1 MNQNIPQLATI
12 KIMCN
17 GEIGTAVLYFPD
29 ADLDYVYVLTAKHC
43 LTGKDFNKEFIT
55 TDIKLE
61 KIFNEETLTFHS
73 YNLTENDIV
82 NVSENEEDIAL
93 LILLKKD
100 IIPLTGKQF
109 FCQVIDTEDSIL
121 DYQIRGFANFNNQEA
136 DRPFPMKFIEDD
148 KSNTNRFILQTKKP
162 LDTYYQ
168 QALENVEGLSGSG
181 AYSLLYGNIYF
192 TGIIH
197 TYEDSGVFIVTKI
210 LAYNKIIPPKFSLI
224 NSIYAET
231 NQEVLTSF
239 EEIEKNEKRVNAR
252 TREKIGDYNVLR
264 DDAGL
269 LKLIQDNNIVVVHG
283 NPGVGKSALTK
294 STVANLKAAGD
305 YTILTFTPENLYCDT
320 LSEALK
326 SSRCKVDIQQ
336 LLSSPLSNKYFLIW
350 IESFE
355 KLIESD
361 ISGAFNEMLE
371 LISKNPN
378 ITVILTIRDYLL
390 QKFRINY
397 YYELPEN
404 TSYFQVNEFS
414 DQEMELIRENIP
426 DINPLL
432 ENPKVNHLLRTPY
445 YMDKAVRIIPQLL
458 DEQKLDELK
467 FKKLM
472 WQHIVENNQTK
483 RGTVFYEICLKRSR
497 EMSLFTT
504 YDGDETITADLVRDN
519 ILQLDDLSDAGAL
532 SPSHDILEDWALIR
546 FIRHQKLEIT
556 NSKKFLLSIENT
568 PAMRRAFRLW
578 MEEFYEYEQEASV
591 YFMHEL
597 LNDETLSQ
605 SWKDEL
611 LIVSLRS
618 NHSKVLLDSLKVHL
632 FEDGATLLN
641 RIIYLLQTGCK
652 KIDPKKRNFDDLLPV
667 GSGWDYII
675 DFIKVNINEVKQLPS
690 FELKYLNVIE
700 SWSKQLSEF
709 NQGILPAG
717 AKSAAFLLED
727 FIFRLQAR
735 SVQRRLGRRSSE
747 YLKKYIEILF
757 KLTEADQ
764 ELIASIIQACVS
776 PETGNERWTNPAFLR
791 EIRAYITGGV
801 ISDQIC
807 RFFPEEVIQIATED
821 WAKKEEKYTS
831 GSINSMLIRE
841 PKVNDFGLNKDL
853 EYDYGLPSGYQTFFY
868 WMFLYHGEKALDFL
882 ISFLNTAFEKNY
894 EILLSLNKREVECI
908 NIVFED
914 GLNVRYYGNYEY
926 WSMYRGFSIYDKVL
940 ISSLMALEKTL
951 LEIGDRKDFTIARTF
966 LGRLIRE
973 SNNVAVLGVVSS
985 ILQAFPNLVD
995 ETSVS
1000 MLGVPLFFKWDSTR
1014 STSDMIRNHVYN
1026 DDEVERKERIASNGR
1041 IHRNKYYIGLVGF
1054 VADYMF
1060 YQRDFNELLYKQV
1073 DKMWENV
1080 KEDDWLFKKF
1090 LFDMDARKYEF
1101 KHFDQNGNYVQIVPG
1116 YDNTIRNLVESG
1128 TNYTIPTANTTWAR
1142 NAFDYKEVADY
1153 NYETWKKGYEFILKL
1168 DGEREIMVSPGTMAS
1183 IALRD
1188 FSDQLQPEEIIWC
1201 CETIINLE
1209 EEKLSNKDSYAINL
1223 DLLDNIAPL
1232 KGLCYIF
1239 KANIDQILKL
1249 KVKELVFRLL
1259 LKGLDE
1265 RERIALQHAVIH
1277 DLALVEPA
1285 FVLNCWYGL
1294 AKAVEILQEQN
1305 KEVERN
1311 RMLYHQGKLSVGEL
1325 HKSDENNWSELLIN
1339 SVVNGNI
1346 DLPEEIIVSLDL
1358 HTQWYLDDM
1367 LRIIPWN
1374 TTLPAHHKFIQD
1386 VLTLHISFLNNPK
1399 SSMLDF
1405 YESRH
1410 AFTFYY
1416 PRYLLNQPT
1425 ELSIPLFKQLL
1436 DVIVET
1442 SEKSIFDEYLKFI
1455 YKLVE
1460 EFIRTTIDRIQL
1472 ENFWIFWEFLEKWM
1486 ISNRNAIFLPVF
1498 LFDINW
1504 VESSEKWS
1512 VLEGKSLYFKN
1523 FITTLGFNRINSSI
1537 KFLSGI
1543 AFNNFMPDSISWIV
1557 PMLQSQ
1563 NAEQVDNNILEKLI
1577 EKAFYRYGG
1586 KIKRDK
1592 NILSDFLF
1600 ILDFLVRRSSPKA
1613 YMLREE
1619 LLQFK

>member
-1 MNQNIPQLATI
+1 MNQNIPKLATI
-12 KIMCN
+12 KIICN
-17 GEIGTAVLYFPD
+17 GEVGTAAIYFPD
-29 ADLDYVYVLTAKHC
+29 PDLDYVYVMTAKHC
-43 LTGKDFNKEFIT
+43 LKGKDFNNEFTT

-61 KIFNEETLTFHS
+61 KIFNEETSTFHS
-73 YNLTENDIV
+73 YNLTETDIV
-82 NVSENEEDIAL
+82 KVSENEEDIAL

-121 DYQIRGFANFNNQEA
+121 NYHIRGFANFNNQEA
-136 DRPFPMKFIEDD
+136 DRPFRMKFMEDD
-148 KSNTNRFILQTKKP
+148 KSNTSRFLLQAENSM
-162 LDTYYQ
+162 DTYYQ

-181 AYSLLYGNIYF
+181 TYSLLYGNIYF
-192 TGIIH
+192 TGIVH
-197 TYEDSGVFIVTKI
+197 TYEDSGVFTVTKI
-210 LAYNKIIPPKFSLI
+210 LAYNKIIPPKFSPI
-224 NSIYAET
+224 ESIYPET

-239 EEIEKNEKRVNAR
+239 EEIQKNEKTVNAR
-252 TREKIGDYNVLR
+252 TREKIGDYNVPR
-264 DDAGL
+264 DNKGL
-269 LKLIQDNNIVVVHG
+269 LRLIKDNNIVVVHG

-305 YTILTFTPENLYCDT
+305 HTILTFTPENLYCDT
-320 LSEALK
+320 LSQALEN
-326 SSRCKVDIQQ
+326 SRCKVDIQQ

-355 KLIESD
+355 KLVESD
-361 ISGAFNEMLE
+361 VSGAFNELLE
-371 LISKNPN
+371 LVSKNPN

-397 YYELPEN
+397 YYELPET
-404 TSYFQVNEFS
+404 TSYFQVNEFN
-414 DQEMELIRENIP
+414 DQEMELISENIP
-426 DINPLL
+426 EINSLL
-432 ENPKVNHLLRTPY
+432 ENPKVKHLLRTPY
-445 YMDKAVRIIPQLL
+445 YLDKAVRIIPQLL
-458 DEQKLDELK
+458 DERQLDELK

-472 WQHIVENNQTK
+472 WHHIVENNQTK

-504 YDGDETITADLVRDN
+504 YEGDDTVTTDLVKDH
-519 ILQLDDLSDAGAL
+519 ILQLDDMSDANSY

-546 FIRHQKLEIT
+546 FIRHQKSEIP
-556 NSKKFLLSIENT
+556 NSKDFLLSIEST

-578 MEEFYEYEQEASV
+578 MEEFYEYEPEASV

-597 LNDETLSQ
+597 LSDDTLSP

-618 NHSKVLLDSLKVHL
+618 NHSKVLLDSLKVQL
-632 FEDGATLLN
+632 LEDGAKLLD
-641 RIIYLLQTGCK
+641 RIMYLLQTGCK
-652 KIDPKKRNFDDLLPV
+652 KIDPQKRNFSDLMPV

-675 DFIKVNINEVKQLPS
+675 DFIKTNINEIKLQN
-690 FELKYLNVIE
+690 FELKHLSLIE
-700 SWSKQLSEF
+700 SWSKKLPEF

-821 WAKKEEKYTS
+821 WAKKEEKYTP

-914 GLNVRYYGNYEY
+914 GLSVRYYGNYEY

-973 SNNVAVLGVVSS
+973 SNNVAFLGVVSS

-1116 YDNTIRNLVESG
+1116 YDDTIRNLVESG

-1168 DGEREIMVSPGTMAS
+1168 DGEREIMVAPGVMAS

-1188 FSDQLQPEEIIWC
+1188 FSDQLQPEEIVWC

-1209 EEKLSNKDSYAINL
+1209 EKKLAKIDPYAINF
-1223 DLLDNIAPL
+1223 DLLDNIPPL

-1239 KANIDQILKL
+1239 KVDIEPDLKL
-1249 KVKELVFRLL
+1249 KVKELIFGLL

-1265 RERIALQHAVIH
+1265 RERIALQHAVVN

-1285 FVLNCWYGL
+1285 FVLSCWYGL
-1294 AKAVEILQEQN
+1294 AEAIKILKAQD
-1305 KEVERN
+1305 KENERK
-1311 RMLYHQGKLSVGEL
+1311 RMLYHQGKLSA
-1325 HKSDENNWSELLIN
+1325 SDLRRSEEDNWSEVLIT
-1339 SVVNGNI
+1339 SVINGSI
-1346 DLPEEIIVSLDL
+1346 SAPDEIIVSLDVN
-1358 HTQWYLDDM
+1358 TQWYLDDM
-1367 LRIIPWN
+1367 LRIISWN
-1374 TTLPAHHKFIQD
+1374 TALPVHHKFIQD
-1386 VLTLHISFLNNPK
+1386 VLTLHVNFLNNPK
-1399 SSMLDF
+1399 SGMLDF

-1410 AFTFYY
+1410 AFTFFY

-1425 ELSIPLFKQLL
+1425 EVSLPLLEEILDSSI
-1436 DVIVET
+1436 ET
-1442 SEKSIFDEYLKFI
+1442 PEKSIPDDYLKFI

-1460 EFIRTTIDRIQL
+1460 EFIRAAIGRIQL
-1472 ENFWIFWEFLEKWM
+1472 ENFWIFWEFLEDWM
-1486 ISNRNAIFLPVF
+1486 ISNNNARFLPVF
-1498 LFDINW
+1498 LFDIDL
-1504 VESSEKWS
+1504 VESSDKWS
-1512 VLEGKSLYFKN
+1512 VLDGRSLYFKD

-1543 AFNNFMPDSISWIV
+1543 AFHNFMPDSISWIV

-1563 NAEQVDNNILEKLI
+1563 NAEQVENNILEKFV

-1592 NILSDFLF
+1592 NILADFLF
-1600 ILDFLVRRSSPKA
+1600 ILDFLIKRSSPKA

-1619 LLQFK
+1619 LLQYK

>member
-12 KIMCN
+12 KIICN
-17 GEIGTAVLYFPD
+17 GEVGTAVIYFPD
-29 ADLDYVYVLTAKHC
+29 PDLDYVYVMTAKHC
-43 LTGKDFNKEFIT
+43 LKGKDFNKEFT
-55 TDIKLE
+55 TTNIKLE
-61 KIFNEETLTFHS
+61 KIFNDETSTFHS
-73 YNLTENDIV
+73 YNLTETDIV
-82 NVSENEEDIAL
+82 KVSENEEDIAL

-121 DYQIRGFANFNNQEA
+121 NYHIRGFANFNNQEA
-136 DRPFPMKFIEDD
+136 DRPFRMKFIEDD
-148 KSNTNRFILQTKKP
+148 KSNTSRFLLQAENP
-162 LDTYYQ
+162 MDTYYQ

-181 AYSLLYGNIYF
+181 AYSLLYGNIYL
-192 TGIIH
+192 TGIVH
-197 TYEDSGVFIVTKI
+197 TYEDSGVFTVTKI
-210 LAYNKIIPPKFSLI
+210 LAYNKIIPPKFILI
-224 NSIYAET
+224 ESIYPET
-231 NQEVLTSF
+231 NQEVLNSF
-239 EEIEKNEKRVNAR
+239 EEIQKNEKTVNAR
-252 TREKIGDYNVLR
+252 TREKIGDYNVPR
-264 DDAGL
+264 DNKGL
-269 LKLIQDNNIVVVHG
+269 LKLIKDNNIVVVHG

-294 STVANLKAAGD
+294 STVAHLKAAGD
-305 YTILTFTPENLYCDT
+305 HTILTFTPENLYCDT
-320 LSEALK
+320 LSEALEN
-326 SSRCKVDIQQ
+326 SRCKVGIQQ
-336 LLSSPLSNKYFLIW
+336 LLLSPLSNKYFLIW

-355 KLIESD
+355 KIVESD
-361 ISGAFNEMLE
+361 ISAAFNELLE
-371 LISKNPN
+371 LVSKNPN

-397 YYELPEN
+397 YYELPET
-404 TSYFQVNEFS
+404 TSYFQVNEFN
-414 DQEMELIRENIP
+414 DQEMELICENIP
-426 DINPLL
+426 EISSLL
-432 ENPKVNHLLRTPY
+432 ENPKVKHLLSTPY
-445 YMDKAVRIIPQLL
+445 YLDKAVRIIPQLL
-458 DEQKLDELK
+458 NERQLDELK
-467 FKKLM
+467 FKKLI
-472 WQHIVENNQTK
+472 WQHIVENNQIK
-483 RGTVFYEICLKRSR
+483 RGTVFYEICIKRSR

-504 YDGDETITADLVRDN
+504 YEGDDTVTTDLVKDN
-519 ILQLDDLSDAGAL
+519 ILQLDAMSDANAY

-546 FIRHQKLEIT
+546 FIRHQKSEIP
-556 NSKKFLLSIENT
+556 NSKDFLLSIENT
-568 PAMRRAFRLW
+568 PAMKRAFRLW
-578 MEEFYEYEQEASV
+578 MEEFYKYEPEASV

-597 LNDETLSQ
+597 LSDDTLSP

-618 NHSKVLLDSLKVHL
+618 NHSKVLLDSLKVQL
-632 FEDGATLLN
+632 LEDGAKLLD

-652 KIDPKKRNFDDLLPV
+652 KIDPKKRNFSDLLPV

-675 DFIKVNINEVKQLPS
+675 DFIKTNINEIKLQN
-690 FELKYLNVIE
+690 FELKHLSLIE
-700 SWSKQLSEF
+700 SWSKQLPEF

-757 KLTEADQ
+757 KLTEADN
-764 ELIASIIQACVS
+764 ELIVSIIQACMS
-776 PETGNERWTNPAFLR
+776 PETGNERWTDPAFLR

-821 WAKKEEKYTS
+821 WAKKEEKYTP

-882 ISFLNTAFEKNY
+882 IYFLNTAFEKNY

-914 GLNVRYYGNYEY
+914 GSSVRYYGNYEY

-940 ISSLMALEKTL
+940 ISSLMALEKAL

-1026 DDEVERKERIASNGR
+1026 DDEFERKERIASNGR

-1116 YDNTIRNLVESG
+1116 YDDTIRNLVESG

-1168 DGEREIMVSPGTMAS
+1168 DGEREIMVAPGVMAS

-1188 FSDQLQPEEIIWC
+1188 FSDQLQPEEIVWC
-1201 CETIINLE
+1201 CETIINLK
-1209 EEKLSNKDSYAINL
+1209 EKKLAKIDPYAINF
-1223 DLLDNIAPL
+1223 DLLDNIPPL

-1239 KANIDQILKL
+1239 KVDIEPDLKL
-1249 KVKELVFRLL
+1249 KVKELIFGLL

-1265 RERIALQHAVIH
+1265 RERIALQHAVVN

-1285 FVLNCWYGL
+1285 FVLSCWYGL
-1294 AKAVEILQEQN
+1294 AEAIKILKAQD
-1305 KEVERN
+1305 KENERK
-1311 RMLYHQGKLSVGEL
+1311 RMLYHRGKLSASDL
-1325 HKSDENNWSELLIN
+1325 RKSEEDNWSEVLIT
-1339 SVVNGNI
+1339 SVINGSI
-1346 DLPEEIIVSLDL
+1346 SALDEIIVSLDV
-1358 HTQWYLDDM
+1358 HTKWYLDDM
-1367 LRIIPWN
+1367 LRIISWN
-1374 TTLPAHHKFIQD
+1374 TALPDHHKFIQG
-1386 VLTLHISFLNNPK
+1386 VLTLHVNFLNNPK

-1410 AFTFYY
+1410 AFTFFY

-1425 ELSIPLFKQLL
+1425 ELSLPLLKEIL
-1436 DVIVET
+1436 DSSIET
-1442 SEKSIFDEYLKFI
+1442 PEKSIPDDYLKFI

-1460 EFIRTTIDRIQL
+1460 EFIRAAIGRIQL
-1472 ENFWIFWEFLEKWM
+1472 ENFWIFWEFLEYWM
-1486 ISNRNAIFLPVF
+1486 ISNNNARFLPVF
-1498 LFDINW
+1498 LFDIDWMEN
-1504 VESSEKWS
+1504 SDKWS
-1512 VLEGKSLYFKN
+1512 VLDGKSLYFKD

-1543 AFNNFMPDSISWIV
+1543 AFHNFMPDSISWIV

-1563 NAEQVDNNILEKLI
+1563 NAGQVENEILEKFV
-1577 EKAFYRYGG
+1577 EKAFYNYGG

-1592 NILSDFLF
+1592 NILVDFLF
-1600 ILDFLVRRSSPKA
+1600 TLDFLVKRSSPKA

-1619 LLQFK
+1619 LLQYK